1 MVSRAGAAP
10 KWNGAH
16 DSAWRFMPTIRFD
29 IAGCTLHPVDLAIS
43 TSSIFTRALY
53 RSARSAGP
61 APVRIPPSRQAA
73 HPGEGVR
80 SRAGA
85 SRSVRIPYNP
95 RQGARVPRTV
105 TKVHMKRTL
114 LLVTIVVTLGT
125 WIARASA
132 QQGAGN
138 DVEVVQLRPNIH
150 LIGGAG
156 GNIVAQVGPDGV
168 ILVDAGSTAMADT
181 VLAAVRRLTPLPIR
195 YIINTSMDADHV
207 GGNEKLSR
215 AGLSILPGAV
225 AAGAGLNDDL
235 VSNGGAASVL
245 AHENVLSRMT
255 AAGGPSALLPT
266 KTFAYRM
273 YSMYL
278 NGEGIQVI
286 HQPAA
291 HTDGDTIVFF
301 RRGDVI
307 ATGDIIDTTRF
318 PFIDV
323 KRGGT
328 MQGELDALN
337 RLMDLSIHNLPIMWQ
352 SDRTLL
358 VPGHG
363 HVYDKLDLLEYRD
376 AMTVVRDRVQDL
388 IDQGRTLA
396 QVKAANPTLGY
407 RSQYGT
413 DTGPWTTD
421 MFVEV
426 IYNELRGKK

>member
-1 MVSRAGAAP
+1 L
-10 KWNGAH
+10 K
-16 DSAWRFMPTIRFD
+16 
-29 IAGCTLHPVDLAIS
+29 
-43 TSSIFTRALY
+43 SI
-53 RSARSAGP
+53 
-61 APVRIPPSRQAA
+61 
-73 HPGEGVR
+73 H
-80 SRAGA
+80 
-85 SRSVRIPYNP
+85 
-95 RQGARVPRTV
+95 
-105 TKVHMKRTL
+105 L
-114 LLVTIVVTLGT
+114 LLVLAVVPALGLST
-125 WIARASA
+125 AGVHA
-132 QQGAGN
+132 QRPADTGL
-138 DVEVVQLRPNIH
+138 EVVQIRPNFYVIA
-150 LIGGAG
+150 GAG
-156 GNIVAQVGPDGV
+156 GNIVVQIGPEGV
-168 ILVDAGSTAMADT
+168 ILVDSGATDKAEP
-181 VLAAVRRLTPLPIR
+181 VLEAIRRLTPLPIR

-207 GGNEKLSR
+207 GGNEKLSK

-225 AAGAGLNDDL
+225 AAGAGLSDDL
-235 VSNGGAASVL
+235 VSNSGAASVL
-245 AHENVLSRMT
+245 AHENVLTRMSAPTGQQAT
-255 AAGGPSALLPT
+255 APFGLWPT

-328 MQGELDALN
+328 VQGELDALN
-337 RLMDLSIHNLPIMWQ
+337 RLMDLSIHNLPLQWYP
-352 SDRTLL
+352 DRTFL

-376 AMTVVRDRVQDL
+376 AITTIRDRVQDF
-388 IDQGRTLA
+388 IDEGRTLA

-413 DTGPWTTD
+413 DSGPWTTD

-426 IYNELRGKK
+426 IYNELVAKKGKRAWAERLEY

>member
-1 MVSRAGAAP
+1 
-10 KWNGAH
+10 
-16 DSAWRFMPTIRFD
+16 
-29 IAGCTLHPVDLAIS
+29 
-43 TSSIFTRALY
+43 
-53 RSARSAGP
+53 
-61 APVRIPPSRQAA
+61 
-73 HPGEGVR
+73 
-80 SRAGA
+80 
-85 SRSVRIPYNP
+85 
-95 RQGARVPRTV
+95 
-105 TKVHMKRTL
+105 MKRLVGQKRLKPACSLLSIAL
-114 LLVTIVVTLGT
+114 LLALGAWT
-125 WIARASA
+125 CSASA
-132 QQGAGN
+132 QPAPR
-138 DVEVVQLRPNIH
+138 DVEVVQLRPNIYV
-150 LIGGAG
+150 IGGAG
-156 GNIVAQVGPDGV
+156 GNIVVQIGPEGV
-168 ILVDAGSTAMADT
+168 ILVDAGSTAMADQ

-207 GGNEKLSR
+207 GGNETLSK

-225 AAGAGLNDDL
+225 AAGSGLGDDL
-235 VSNGGAASVL
+235 VSNFGAASVL
-245 AHENVLSRMT
+245 AHENVLRRMS
-255 AAGGPSALLPT
+255 AASGPSSLFPSALWPT

-323 KRGGT
+323 ARGGT
-328 MQGELDALN
+328 LQGELDALN
-337 RLMDLSIHNLPIMWQ
+337 RLMDLSIHNLPLQWY
-352 SDRTLL
+352 SDRTFL

-376 AMTVVRDRVQDL
+376 AITVVRDRVQAL
-388 IDQGRTLA
+388 IDQGRSLA

-413 DTGPWTTD
+413 DSGPWTTD

-426 IYNELRGKK
+426 VYNELAAKTKERRQGLPADRIKK